1 MFPTFFLF
9 INNYKN
15 EIMKKLITIAIVFL
29 SFSGLKAQQDP
40 HFTHYM
46 FNTLEVNPAYAGSRD
61 ALTITG
67 LYRNQWIG
75 FKGAPFTQT
84 LTGHAPILKD
94 KLGIG
99 LSIMNDRIGP
109 TNSTSAFADFAYR
122 IPLGQSKKARLAFGV
137 KGGLNIM
144 QIGLQEL
151 GVRDGGDPEFYKNVS
166 NKILPN
172 FGFGVYY
179 YTDNYYVGA
188 SIPRILENY
197 YEGNVNGTETDN
209 LARQKRH
216 YDFIMGAMFKLGKNV
231 KLKPSM
237 LIKVAEAA
245 PPEIDLSAL
254 FYLMNDRFW
263 IGPAFRTSF
272 KSTDAVSALVGVNI
286 TEQFALGYSFDYSIL
301 NRSFKYNGGSHELM
315 LRYDFIYSNNPRV
328 KSPRYF

>member
-1 MFPTFFLF
+1 
-9 INNYKN
+9 
-15 EIMKKLITIAIVFL
+15 MKKLITIVIVFL

-40 HFTHYM
+40 HFTHYT
-46 FNTLEVNPAYAGSRD
+46 FNTLEVNPAYAGSRN

-84 LTGHAPILKD
+84 LSGHTPLLKD
-94 KLGIG
+94 KLGVG
-99 LSIMNDRIGP
+99 LSVMNDRIGP
-109 TNSTSAFADFAYR
+109 TNNTSIFGDFAYR
-122 IPLGQSKKARLAFGV
+122 IPLGQSKKARLVFGV

-151 GVRDGGDPEFYKNVS
+151 GVRDSDDPKFYQNVA
-166 NKILPN
+166 NKLLPN
-172 FGFGVYY
+172 FGFGAYY

-188 SIPRILENY
+188 SIPRILENFY
-197 YEGNVNGTETDN
+197 DANDRYFR
-209 LARQKRH
+209 ARQKRH

-237 LIKVAEAA
+237 LIKIAESA
-245 PPEIDLSAL
+245 PPELDISAL
-254 FYLMNDRFW
+254 LYLFNDRFW
-263 IGPAFRTSF
+263 IGPAFRTTYQ
-272 KSTDAVSALVGVNI
+272 STDAVSALVGVNI
-286 TEQFALGYSFDYSIL
+286 TEQLGIGYSFDYSIL

-315 LRYDFIYSNNPRV
+315 LRYDFIYNNNPRV